1 MMEFD
6 FMLQTR
12 DMAITTVARSVTLP
26 NSAAVWPLIIKLA
39 HKIDAPGSLIL
50 VANEAGEVIVRV
62 GIAYAR
68 SLAHLQPGAV
78 AS

>member
-1 MMEFD
+1 
-6 FMLQTR
+6 
-12 DMAITTVARSVTLP
+12 
-26 NSAAVWPLIIKLA
+26 
-39 HKIDAPGSLIL
+39 